1 MNFNTFIKSVIAM
14 AEIDTED
21 LNSTEKNRLEEK
33 IILTANMGMDAIARE
48 TYPLEKSVKVDGPDD
63 YTVPEDWIKLL
74 RCYGGKFYRY
84 VDEEDGKE
92 HLELKDKASYRITY
106 SSLPIFINGENRSDY
121 TFQFPMQVI
130 TALMYY
136 CCYHILSPANDK
148 REYAYF
154 INLYNQ
160 QCANIAANLPKRVT
174 IVGGESCGI

>member
-1 MNFNTFIKSVIAM
+1 MNLNTFIKSVIAM

-48 TYPLEKSVKVDGPDD
+48 TYPLEKSEVVDGPDD
-63 YTVPEDWIKLL
+63 YAVSDDWIKLL
-74 RCYGGKFYRY
+74 SCHGGKFHRY
-84 VDEEDGKE
+84 VDKYGKE
-92 HLELKDKASYRITY
+92 HLELKERASYRITY
-106 SSLPIFINGENRSDY
+106 SSLPIFINGENRSNY

-154 INLYNQ
+154 MNLYNQ
-160 QCANIAANLPKRVT
+160 QCANIAANLPKRAT
-174 IVGGESCGI
+174 IVGGEGYGI